1 MYLLQI
7 VYGFVLTFPL
17 IKWFHSPLGKNT
29 SVVLQLRLFSVCK
42 NVTLERAGEAA
53 VDSDVGE
60 CVPWRQES
68 RTRGLMAPILSVIR
82 RHNHLFRGR
91 GKVGTLVTRS
101 QAAAYRQRRG
111 PR

>member
-1 MYLLQI
+1 M
-7 VYGFVLTFPL
+7 
-17 IKWFHSPLGKNT
+17 
-29 SVVLQLRLFSVCK
+29 
-42 NVTLERAGEAA
+42 
-53 VDSDVGE
+53 DSDAGE

-101 QAAAYRQRRG
+101 QAAAYRQR
-111 PR
+111 